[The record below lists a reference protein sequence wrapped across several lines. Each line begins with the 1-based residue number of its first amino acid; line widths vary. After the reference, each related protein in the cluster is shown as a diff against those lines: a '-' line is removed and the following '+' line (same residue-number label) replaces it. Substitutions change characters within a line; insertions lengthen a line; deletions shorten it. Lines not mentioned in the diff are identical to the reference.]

1 MGSEAASPERL
12 CLTLARILRV
22 NRNEVALLRVEKS
35 CLRFVF
41 PPELREAGFLPM
53 SGSAVA
59 ARTASTKSPLLSNSF
74 ARVKHVSLFESVTLG
89 GADAE
94 EPGAQQLPIQKIMS
108 VPVVGPNGDIAGVV
122 QVSRKGL
129 DPSLAGNDFTN
140 DDLKLL
146 EKAAEIFARLP
157 FMQEGAE

>member
-1 MGSEAASPERL
+1 
-12 CLTLARILRV
+12 
-22 NRNEVALLRVEKS
+22 
-35 CLRFVF
+35 
-41 PPELREAGFLPM
+41 M

-59 ARTASTKSPLLSNSF
+59 ARTASTRSPLLLNSF
-74 ARVKHVSLFESVTLG
+74 ARVRHVSLFESVKIG
-89 GADAE
+89 SDAE

-108 VPVVGPNGDIAGVV
+108 VPIVGPNGQIVGVV

-129 DPSLAGNDFTN
+129 DPKLAGNDFTN

-157 FMQEGAE
+157 FMQDSPE